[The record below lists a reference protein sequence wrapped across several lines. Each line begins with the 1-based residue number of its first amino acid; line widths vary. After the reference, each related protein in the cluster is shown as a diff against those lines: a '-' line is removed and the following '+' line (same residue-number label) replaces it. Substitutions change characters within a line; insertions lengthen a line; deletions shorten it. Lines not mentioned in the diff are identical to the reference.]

1 MKYCSQ
7 CGGPL
12 IRRVPEGDH
21 LERSVC
27 EACETIHYENP
38 KIVSG
43 CIATWEDR
51 ILLCRRAIEPRYG
64 LWTLPAGYME
74 NDETTADAAAR
85 ETEEEAGA
93 QVEIVDLFAMIN
105 LPHINQVYVM
115 YRGNMRSG
123 EYEPGIESLEADL
136 FEQDSIPWHDLAF
149 PVVNETLRRFFL
161 DRERGKFRIHV
172 GDIVPVDRARNQWDV
187 RFLQD

>member
-1 MKYCSQ
+1 MKYCTQ

-12 IRRVPEGDH
+12 VRRIPVGDN
-21 LERSVC
+21 LERAVC
-27 EACETIHYENP
+27 PACETIHYENP

-43 CIATWEDR
+43 CVATWEDR

-64 LWTLPAGYME
+64 QWTLPAGYME

-93 QVEIVDLFAMIN
+93 KVAIVDLFAMIN
-105 LPHINQVYVM
+105 LPHINQVYIM
-115 YRGNMRSG
+115 FRGELPNA
-123 EYEPGIESLEADL
+123 EYAPGAESLEAGL
-136 FEQDSIPWHDLAF
+136 FLQEEIPWEELAF
-149 PVVNETLRRFFL
+149 PVVTETLRRYFR
-161 DRERGKFRIHV
+161 DRERGNFRVHV
-172 GDIVPVDRARNQWDV
+172 GDIVPIDRERGQWDS